1 MAHQVSPASPRLQS
15 QFPECAAAVNSG
27 LAGADFAAF
36 LMPIKRHMKGPPII
50 SARELSKTYRIW
62 RHPSAR
68 AKSACLGL
76 LAKGTP
82 RHSGVHRALQRAA
95 AAGYRDFQAVHPLT
109 FEIRRGEAVGI
120 IGRNGSGKS
129 TLLQLIAG
137 ILQPTSGS
145 LNATGRISALLELGS
160 GFNPEFTG
168 KENVY
173 LNGSILGLSARQMD
187 ARYEQIAAFADIG
200 DFINEPVK
208 TYSSGM
214 MMRLAF
220 AVAVSVQPDILI
232 VDEALS
238 VGDVFFTQKCFERIR
253 EILAAGTTLI
263 FVSHDTAAVQNL
275 CTRGLLLHEG
285 RLLHDGSPEECVTR
299 YFALGGRKTATGP
312 VAAGTHPTVDAE
324 QRRDVT
330 NHDLLARARSR
341 HGDRVLE
348 FAGAAFLN
356 DRGTHDPE
364 VVLGGRGT
372 VRMLVRAREAVAHPA
387 LGLQLF
393 DRMSNL
399 IFSAGT
405 PQLHFALPPLAAGE
419 EILVDFRLGFDV
431 QPGEYTLGLDAGALG
446 PDGPNHG
453 VFHDRVTGLGPIT
466 VTFDSQANQPFF
478 GAARLPLEISY
489 A

>member
-1 MAHQVSPASPRLQS
+1 MADDIA
-15 QFPECAAAVNSG
+15 
-27 LAGADFAAF
+27 
-36 LMPIKRHMKGPPII
+36 I
-50 SARELSKTYRIW
+50 SARDLAKTYRLW
-62 RHPSAR
+62 SHPSAR
-68 AKSACLGL
+68 LKSLGYGGAARL
-76 LAKGTP
+76 FPAG
-82 RHSGVHRALQRAA
+82 SAAARALGRAA
-95 AAGYRDFQAVHPLT
+95 AAGYREFHALHGLS

-137 ILQPTSGS
+137 ILEPTAGS
-145 LNATGRISALLELGS
+145 IVTRGRISALLELGS

-168 KENVY
+168 RENVY
-173 LNGSILGLSARQMD
+173 LNGSILGFSAREMD
-187 ARYEQIAAFADIG
+187 ARYAQIAAFADIG
-200 DFINEPVK
+200 EFINEPVK

-275 CTRGLLLHEG
+275 CTRALFVHEG
-285 RLLHDGSPEECVTR
+285 KILHDGPPEECVTR
-299 YFALGGRKTATGP
+299 YFALGGRRAASAP
-312 VAAGTHPTVDAE
+312 VAPGTHPAVDPA
-324 QRRDVT
+324 QRREVVA
-330 NHDLLARARSR
+330 HDLLPRARSR
-341 HGDRVLE
+341 HGDRCLE
-348 FAGAAFLN
+348 FASAAFIN
-356 DRGTHDPE
+356 ERGTHDPE
-364 VVLGGRGT
+364 IALGARGT
-372 VRMLVRAREAVAHPA
+372 LRVLVRAKEAVAHPA
-387 LGLQLF
+387 LGLQLI

-399 IFSAGT
+399 VFSAGT
-405 PQLHFALPPLAAGE
+405 PQLRFALPPLAAGE
-419 EILVDFRLGFDV
+419 EMLVDFRLGFDV

-446 PDGPNHG
+446 SDGPNHG
-453 VFHDRVTGLGPIT
+453 VFHDRVTGLGPIS
-466 VTFDSQANQPFF
+466 VTLGASADLPFF